1 MQHVGEPGTPEMK
14 SDDKPSGGLSPV
26 KAFFALLALLVA
38 IGGLFLLTRPTDESN
53 PGPAPRSDNFA
64 LTDAEAIER
73 FKELHALFRQA
84 SRTRDQS
91 LLSLMITSDSP
102 LRDEATKDIAQLR
115 SDGVLDRSRFVTEDI
130 DIQSNKPTEIHL
142 IQRVVIHPKF
152 VLESSGK
159 DITRSE
165 PVRQLVEWTMKLE
178 NSKWRVLDALITRS
192 QEVNL

>member
-14 SDDKPSGGLSPV
+14 SDDKPSGGPSPV

-38 IGGLFLLTRPTDESN
+38 IGGLFLLTRSTDESD
-53 PGPAPRSDNFA
+53 PGAAPRSDNFA

-73 FKELHALFRQA
+73 FNELHALFRQA

-115 SDGVLDRSRFVTEDI
+115 RDGVLDRSRFVTEDI
-130 DIQSNKPTEIHL
+130 DIQSNRRTEIQL
-142 IQRVVIHPKF
+142 IQRVVIYPKF

-159 DITRSE
+159 NITKSE

-178 NSKWRVLDALITRS
+178 DSEWRVLDALVTKS
-192 QEVNL
+192 QEVNQ